1 MAFIALSTAALHR
14 LGRWFP
20 LEMLLDSGGPLEPT
34 FAAVLRLIGLGVG
47 YWLAASTILYLIG
60 RAGKLPTA
68 VRAVGWAT
76 IAPVRR
82 LIDGIVAG
90 ALVVTVG
97 LPAHAGTMTE
107 PGYVPIPAGDQMS
120 ADPAMAENPIIPGT
134 GDWPLT
140 PETEPSEGRRRAGQ
154 RPLPP
159 IANPGMATP
168 GTADPG
174 STVLPAPASFEATE
188 IVVRP
193 GDHMWALAEQRL
205 SAVRGRVVSDSEIAP
220 YWLQVVA
227 INLSSIRSGDPDLIF
242 PGEVLALPAI
252 DP

>member
-20 LEMLLDSGGPLEPT
+20 LEMLFDSGGPLEPT
-34 FAAVLRLIGLGVG
+34 LAAVLRLIGLGVG
-47 YWLAASTILYLIG
+47 YWLAASTLLYLIG
-60 RAGKLPTA
+60 RACKLPTA
-68 VRAVGWAT
+68 IRAVSWAT

-107 PGYVPIPAGDQMS
+107 PGYVPIPAGDQTS
-120 ADPAMAENPIIPGT
+120 ADPAMAENPIPGT
-134 GDWPLT
+134 GDWPLIPQT
-140 PETEPSEGRRRAGQ
+140 DLPEGRRRAGQ

-159 IANPGMATP
+159 IANPGTANP
-168 GTADPG
+168 GTANPG
-174 STVLPAPASFEATE
+174 STGVPAAASFEATE

-205 SAVRGRVVSDSEIAP
+205 SAARGRVVSDSEIAP